1 MMGANQQNMRL
12 SWAQGAP
19 VMCANILPFI
29 KHASVSRLRKRRK
42 KIVRS
47 DCVLRH
53 LFDPGGNFRGR
64 PRKSAAQPA
73 DGGAIAPHLPGER
86 LVSERPFG
94 HPLGECHAG
103 EGAPSARASQAQ
115 CARNSIDASPTRAQ
129 NAQMPATKRK
139 PAPTEP
145 RRLGLPF
152 LSSWRKFRKEIT
164 QEALAERIGKDRSI
178 VTKLE
183 SGRLAYN
190 QGHLD
195 ACAETLE
202 CEPWQ
207 LLVVDPLDPSWPYRL
222 FNSLDPV
229 SRKQLIKI
237 AKEFKE

>member
-1 MMGANQQNMRL
+1 MMGAKQQNMRL
-12 SWAQGAP
+12 NWAQGAP
-19 VMCANILPFI
+19 VMCADILPFI
-29 KHASVSRLRKRRK
+29 KHASVSRLKKRRK

-53 LFDPGGNFRGR
+53 LFDAGSNFHGR

-73 DGGAIAPHLPGER
+73 DGGTIAPHSPGER
-86 LVSERPFG
+86 LVRERPFS
-94 HPLGECHAG
+94 HPLGERHVG

-115 CARNSIDASPTRAQ
+115 CARDSIDASPARAQ
-129 NAQMPATKRK
+129 NAQMPNRKRN
-139 PAPTEP
+139 PAPDEL
-145 RRLGLPF
+145 RRLGLPL
-152 LSSWRKFRKEIT
+152 LSSWRNSRKEMT
-164 QEALAERIGKDRSI
+164 QEALAEQIGRDRSI

-195 ACAETLE
+195 ACAETFG
-202 CEPWQ
+202 CEPWH
-207 LLVVDPLDPSWPYRL
+207 LLVVDPLDPTWPYQL